1 MRRLAVVGGGIVG
14 LTVAHRLLDASPSA
28 TVVLI
33 EREEA
38 VGTHQSG
45 HNSGVIHSG
54 LYYTPGSLKA
64 ELCVSGGALLRSYCA
79 EHAISVRECGKL
91 VVAVDTSELP
101 RLHALFERG
110 LENGVP
116 GLRIVEGSALQDL
129 EPNVAGLCAIHSP
142 STSVVD
148 YKAVTAALGAEVA
161 ENGQLWLGTEVISV
175 RSLSEGLVRL
185 ELAGRHGGQ
194 FDCDFAIVC
203 AGLQSDRVAVR
214 SGADAEPRIIPF
226 RGSYYRLRL
235 SARHLVRGLVYPVP
249 DPSYP
254 FLGIHLT
261 TTVDGEVLV
270 GPNAFLG
277 FSRDDCASWAFQWQD
292 VSETLKWPG
301 FARFAMSNWRAG
313 ARELRH
319 FASRRGFASA
329 VRRYVPGLTAADLEP
344 AVAGIRAQA
353 MRRDGSL
360 VDDFWLEARE
370 GVLDVRNAPSPAAT
384 ASFAIAEYICRR
396 AGLR

>member
-1 MRRLAVVGGGIVG
+1 M
-14 LTVAHRLLDASPSA
+14 P
-28 TVVLI
+28 
-33 EREEA
+33 
-38 VGTHQSG
+38 
-45 HNSGVIHSG
+45 
-54 LYYTPGSLKA
+54 
-64 ELCVSGGALLRSYCA
+64 LLRSYCA

-129 EPNVAGLCAIHSP
+129 EPHVAGLCAIHSP

-203 AGLQSDRVAVR
+203 AGLQSDRLAVR

-319 FASRRGFASA
+319 S
-329 VRRYVPGLTAADLEP
+329 
-344 AVAGIRAQA
+344 
-353 MRRDGSL
+353 
-360 VDDFWLEARE
+360 
-370 GVLDVRNAPSPAAT
+370 
-384 ASFAIAEYICRR
+384 
-396 AGLR
+396 